1 MGKERKKVE
10 AEHRKENMLR
20 RCRQRLSVWRYL
32 LFTVVAAGVLAAV
45 LSGRTMPFAEG
56 WYTYYA
62 QCINRGEVLYKDFD
76 YLFTPL
82 YISLISL
89 LTRIF
94 GYEIIVLRIMGVAL
108 FCLIAAVVFLVL
120 REMFRETW
128 ACAAAVTAVFYLQ
141 SEVAQVFY
149 DYVRLMD
156 LFAWLTVL
164 FLVRAVKRREAEKT
178 RNYYLPLFAAGVCN
192 ACFYLVKQNMGL
204 VFAAY
209 ALVFVVF
216 FQVVSRKPAHRI
228 LKSTVLYLDG
238 LLAPI
243 LFTYAVM
250 LWRGNFFPY
259 LEQTGTD
266 AVAAKGGI
274 YAILFG
280 WIGNNLPAF
289 RAGMGY
295 AAVVLCLLGVSCF
308 FKRKRIRKYCLKKSG
323 GGCNGRAKWWDRCG
337 ILFCVCVTV
346 YTLMAACFGKAAG
359 VTEGCSYLSPYSV
372 FLVVFPLFCIVTG
385 HTVWRFLG
393 KKEISGKELSY
404 VAVTGSYFAVS
415 YGCGMSGGLV
425 EGQASIGV
433 AFAAALLLDG
443 FRFRFSEGLR
453 VFVLLACLVVTVQ
466 SAGKKMTH
474 PYYWWGME
482 EPDVWQCRAQSE
494 ELALLKGIRMPE
506 ETLRVYETVS
516 HVVEE
521 YTDSEDPIY
530 CFPQIPVFYSICG
543 RSDPGVRAKVQW
555 FDVSSG
561 SSLAEDREVLWNNP
575 PKVVILYE
583 TGEDAYL
590 GHERLFR
597 GGGISPTREMRDFL
611 MDYVWTQGYTFYGRL
626 TSAGGNGILLYY
638 KTDGDDTRRT
648 VWEGEGTRDSP
659 YRISSAEDLLCL
671 KLRVQEGNDFA
682 GAHFRQT
689 QDLDLGCLGDWSP
702 IGEVGSGFYF
712 RGIYDGCGHT
722 VGGMRCTGDGNNGLF
737 GQLGG
742 VVCNLGIVDSRVC
755 GIESAGAV
763 SYDNGSIFR
772 VFALQSAVS
781 AGIVD
786 RFGNKEVTYC
796 TEVWLES
803 ANILSELNGTV
814 GNIRQCAEHYM
825 ETGERYDSDTGLEY
839 EPWMQEVDLQ
849 PWEFREGQYY
859 PVLRNGM

>member
-1 MGKERKKVE
+1 M
-10 AEHRKENMLR
+10 
-20 RCRQRLSVWRYL
+20 
-32 LFTVVAAGVLAAV
+32 
-45 LSGRTMPFAEG
+45 
-56 WYTYYA
+56 
-62 QCINRGEVLYKDFD
+62 
-76 YLFTPL
+76 
-82 YISLISL
+82 
-89 LTRIF
+89 
-94 GYEIIVLRIMGVAL
+94 
-108 FCLIAAVVFLVL
+108 
-120 REMFRETW
+120 
-128 ACAAAVTAVFYLQ
+128 
-141 SEVAQVFY
+141 
-149 DYVRLMD
+149 
-156 LFAWLTVL
+156 
-164 FLVRAVKRREAEKT
+164 
-178 RNYYLPLFAAGVCN
+178 
-192 ACFYLVKQNMGL
+192 
-204 VFAAY
+204 
-209 ALVFVVF
+209 
-216 FQVVSRKPAHRI
+216 
-228 LKSTVLYLDG
+228 
-238 LLAPI
+238 
-243 LFTYAVM
+243 
-250 LWRGNFFPY
+250 
-259 LEQTGTD
+259 
-266 AVAAKGGI
+266 
-274 YAILFG
+274 
-280 WIGNNLPAF
+280 
-289 RAGMGY
+289 
-295 AAVVLCLLGVSCF
+295 
-308 FKRKRIRKYCLKKSG
+308 
-323 GGCNGRAKWWDRCG
+323 
-337 ILFCVCVTV
+337 TV

-482 EPDVWQCRAQSE
+482 EPDMWQCRAQSE

-814 GNIRQCAEHYM
+814 GNIRQCVEHYM